1 MTRKRNYTYDGIKVI
16 DGAVGSDKDFCMGYL
31 NPNASGNGY
40 ISTLKLSV
48 GKVKVDNLDEVTE
61 GIVAYDRCEANDAYV
76 GAINMLTAS
85 SFCGLNGATW
95 GVDLAIADNLRD
107 NVLFHQKLPQGG
119 SIPVYN
125 VHPLLDAT
133 QRLFGSATQQRFNPM
148 PGAHVV
154 CANKSITQKGPV
166 WVWSVIALTFLKD
179 RSSGSNLFIEDA
191 NTCPG
196 DWDYEQVYEFMMN
209 TLKKVTNSVVLCG
222 QDQGLDYKETFA
234 GFKFLYVPE
243 NYVGSA
249 LTCGP
254 YVTLAQDAIPEGKQ
268 ASDLMNM
275 SIGDWE
281 KEIDLEPL
289 NKLPLEQQGFLGYD
303 GIKKEYGVTK

>member
-1 MTRKRNYTYDGIKVI
+1 MTRKRNFTYDGIKVI

-61 GIVAYDRCEANDAYV
+61 GIVAYDRCEANDAYI
-76 GAINMLTAS
+76 GGINMLTAS

-95 GVDLAIADNLRD
+95 GRDLAVADNLRS
-107 NVLFHQKLPQGG
+107 NILFHQKLPQGG

-125 VHPLLDAT
+125 VHPLLDAA

-179 RSSGSNLFIEDA
+179 RSSGANLFIEDA

-196 DWDYEQVYEFMMN
+196 DWDYDQVYEFMMK
-209 TLKKVTNSVVLCG
+209 TLRKVTNSVVLCG
-222 QDQGLDYKETFA
+222 QDQGLEYKETFA

-243 NYVGSA
+243 NFVGSA

-254 YVTLAQDAIPEGKQ
+254 YVTLAQDAIPEGLK

-281 KEIDLEPL
+281 KAIDLEPL